1 MKIET
6 TNSTDNTI
14 KSKIERLLR
23 REDGTM
29 FSDMLSGEIGY
40 INFLDFA
47 NDLNDENSTKNLISS
62 ISDFNAK
69 DLKASYKYDC
79 MSIDRDDA
87 MFFANAV
94 KNGNCGFTVNGQ
106 ILTEKLVNSAQEVG
120 TVYKSAEVSKTLM
133 NMIENAQSTQK
144 PVRIDFGN
152 DISAIIRVST
162 DGKISAQFLPTNEAA
177 EDFLRSNIAYLQQAF
192 EEQEIPYEELSYRP
206 KQQQKQQNQNQSGYR
221 QQYQDSND
229 EGES

>member
-1 MKIET
+1 MKIEVN
-6 TNSTDNTI
+6 NSTDNSM
-14 KSKIERLLR
+14 KSKIEKLLR

-29 FSDMLSGEIGY
+29 FSDILTGEIGY
-40 INFLDFA
+40 NNYFDLINEFED
-47 NDLNDENSTKNLISS
+47 DTETQSLISS
-62 ISDFNAK
+62 ISNFDVK

-94 KNGNCGFTVNGQ
+94 KSGNCGFTVNGQ
-106 ILTEKLVNSAQEVG
+106 ILTEQMASSAKEVG

-133 NMIENAQSTQK
+133 NMIENAKSTQK

-152 DISAIIRVST
+152 DISAVIRVST

-177 EDFLRSNIAYLQQAF
+177 EDFLRSNISYLQQAF
-192 EEQEIPYEELSYRP
+192 EEQEIPYNDLSYKSRG
-206 KQQQKQQNQNQSGYR
+206 QKQNQEQSQNKK
-221 QQYQDSND
+221 QYQQNNE
-229 EGES
+229 EGEF

>member
-40 INFLDFA
+40 MNFLDFA

-87 MFFANAV
+87 MFFC
-94 KNGNCGFTVNGQ
+94 KCCKKR
-106 ILTEKLVNSAQEVG
+106 KLRFYSQ
-120 TVYKSAEVSKTLM
+120 
-133 NMIENAQSTQK
+133 
-144 PVRIDFGN
+144 R
-152 DISAIIRVST
+152 
-162 DGKISAQFLPTNEAA
+162 TNF
-177 EDFLRSNIAYLQQAF
+177 D
-192 EEQEIPYEELSYRP
+192 
-206 KQQQKQQNQNQSGYR
+206 
-221 QQYQDSND
+221 
-229 EGES
+229 